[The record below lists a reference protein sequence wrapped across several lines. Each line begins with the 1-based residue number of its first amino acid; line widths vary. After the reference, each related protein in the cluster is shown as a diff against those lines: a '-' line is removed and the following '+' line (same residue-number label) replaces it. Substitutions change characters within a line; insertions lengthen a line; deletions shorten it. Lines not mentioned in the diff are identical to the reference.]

1 MRGVQ
6 RNHYLYA
13 RVFVLIIAVQKY
25 GLIWKY
31 NTCIMHIWVGSL
43 SPFLCD
49 AVYRRSLFSY
59 FLCVCLFLCHCPA
72 KSKSSILALGWS
84 DWAPS
89 LWYAERCWSLSLYLF
104 LSIYVFLSQHE
115 HTDIVWAKNIGFA
128 TLYGWAPSFLLCAAQ
143 NVAGHFLCICLFIFS
158 LQHTDI
164 I

>member
-6 RNHYLYA
+6 RNHGLYA
-13 RVFVLIIAVQKY
+13 RVFVFIIAVQKY

-31 NTCIMHIWVGSL
+31 NTCIMHMGGL
-43 SPFLCD
+43 PFSLCD

-59 FLCVCLFLCHCPA
+59 FLCVCLCLCHCPA
-72 KSKSSILALGWS
+72 KSKSTILALGWT

-104 LSIYVFLSQHE
+104 FSIFVFSFQ
-115 HTDIVWAKNIGFA
+115 HTDIVWSENIMFA
-128 TLYGWAPSFLLCAAQ
+128 WVGSLTSSPCYAECRWLFSLYLS
-143 NVAGHFLCICLFIFS
+143 LFFS
-158 LQHTDI
+158 LQHIDI

>member
-31 NTCIMHIWVGSL
+31 NTCIMHMGGL
-43 SPFLCD
+43 PFSFL
-49 AVYRRSLFSY
+49 VRRSISKVIVFIFS
-59 FLCVCLFLCHCPA
+59 LCLSLELCYCPA